1 MTLLTRREWHTL
13 MAASLMAGVA
23 GRTPRAQP
31 GRTESRIAGVLIG
44 AQSYSFRDRDLQGL
58 IDGMVE
64 VGITSCELWQGHVEP
79 RELGGR
85 GAREELRRW
94 RTTVGLD
101 HFTSIR
107 ERFERAGLTLN
118 AYNLSFQDHFSDAEI
133 DRGFEMAKALGVPA
147 ITASANVNV
156 IPRVAPLA
164 ARHGIPV
171 AIHNHSR
178 VDPNEFSNPE
188 QFAAAIAQ
196 GDGSSIAINLD
207 IGHFAAANHDPVA
220 YLRAHHDEIV
230 TLHLKDRKRDQ
241 GANTPWGEGDTD
253 IVQVL
258 TMLRDQ
264 RWDIPANIEYEYRG
278 GDTIEEMRRCFE
290 FCRRAL
296 A

>member
-64 VGITSCELWQGHVEP
+64 IGITSCELWQGHVEP

-178 VDPNEFSNPE
+178 VDQNEFSSPE

>member
-147 ITASANVNV
+147 ITASATVNV

-178 VDPNEFSNPE
+178 VDPNEFSSPE

-296 A
+296 V

>member
-107 ERFERAGLTLN
+107 ERFERAGLTHLI
-118 AYNLSFQDHFSDAEI
+118 ATAGLRQTADLTMRSMETYAECI
-133 DRGFEMAKALGVPA
+133 VEPYR
-147 ITASANVNV
+147 TAS
-156 IPRVAPLA
+156 
-164 ARHGIPV
+164 G
-171 AIHNHSR
+171 
-178 VDPNEFSNPE
+178 E
-188 QFAAAIAQ
+188 
-196 GDGSSIAINLD
+196 
-207 IGHFAAANHDPVA
+207 
-220 YLRAHHDEIV
+220 
-230 TLHLKDRKRDQ
+230 KR
-241 GANTPWGEGDTD
+241 
-253 IVQVL
+253 
-258 TMLRDQ
+258 
-264 RWDIPANIEYEYRG
+264 
-278 GDTIEEMRRCFE
+278 
-290 FCRRAL
+290 
-296 A
+296 

>member
-44 AQSYSFRDRDLQGL
+44 VQSYSFRDRDLQGL

-133 DRGFEMAKALGVPA
+133 DRGFEMAKALGAPA
-147 ITASANVNV
+147 ITASATVNV

-178 VDPNEFSNPE
+178 VDPNEFSSPE

-196 GDGSSIAINLD
+196 GDGSSIAVNLD

-230 TLHLKDRKRDQ
+230 TLHLKDRMRDQ

-296 A
+296 V

>member
-133 DRGFEMAKALGVPA
+133 ERGFEMAKALGVPA
-147 ITASANVNV
+147 ITASATVNV
-156 IPRVAPLA
+156 IPRVAPRA

-178 VDPNEFSNPE
+178 VDPNEFSSPE

-220 YLRAHHDEIV
+220 YLRAHHDEVV
-230 TLHLKDRKRDQ
+230 TLHLKDRMRDQ

>member
-44 AQSYSFRDRDLQGL
+44 VQSYSFRDRDLQGL

-147 ITASANVNV
+147 ITASATVNV

-178 VDPNEFSNPE
+178 VDPNEFSSPE

-196 GDGSSIAINLD
+196 GDGSSIAVNLD

-230 TLHLKDRKRDQ
+230 TLHLKDRMRDQ

-296 A
+296 V